1 MQRLLISAALVPV
14 ALLFL
19 SPAVAQTR
27 QRQGEPLAGQ
37 QRAAATQQDR
47 LVPVATFQQQVT
59 GVTVSEDGR
68 IFVNFPRWTEDVA
81 VSVAEVMKDGS
92 IRPYPNAEW
101 NAWRNARMSEVSP
114 NDHFVCVQSVVSD
127 GRGSVWVLDPAA
139 PNTERVVKDGP
150 KLVQIDLASNQ
161 VKRVIG
167 FDETVAPQSSYLND
181 VRFSPD
187 GKWAYVTDSGKGAIV
202 VVDLAT
208 GQGRRVLDGHP
219 STQFEKDV
227 TIVIDGRELRR
238 PDGRQPMFN
247 SDGIALD
254 GRGEYLYWQA
264 LTGKT
269 LYRIPTAALVDVN
282 AKADQIAPRI
292 EKVAT
297 TEPVDGL
304 WIDGQDRIYLSSL
317 QDNAVKVLAEGRI
330 TTLVQDSRLRWP
342 DTFAQGP
349 DGAIYVTASHI
360 QDSPWFH
367 KDWVRKDFSLFRI
380 AAQQEATGSTAP
392 AQPRR

>member
-92 IRPYPNAEW
+92 IRPYPDAEW
-101 NAWRNARMSEVSP
+101 NAWRNARMNEVTP
-114 NDHFVCVQSVVSD
+114 KDHFICVQSVVAD
-127 GRGSVWVLDPAA
+127 ARGSVWVLDPAA

-187 GKWAYVTDSGKGAIV
+187 QRCDRSRRSRDRAGPAGSGRPSIDAVRKGRH
-202 VVDLAT
+202 D
-208 GQGRRVLDGHP
+208 RH
-219 STQFEKDV
+219 
-227 TIVIDGRELRR
+227 RR
-238 PDGRQPMFN
+238 P
-247 SDGIALD
+247 
-254 GRGEYLYWQA
+254 
-264 LTGKT
+264 
-269 LYRIPTAALVDVN
+269 
-282 AKADQIAPRI
+282 
-292 EKVAT
+292 
-297 TEPVDGL
+297 
-304 WIDGQDRIYLSSL
+304 
-317 QDNAVKVLAEGRI
+317 
-330 TTLVQDSRLRWP
+330 
-342 DTFAQGP
+342 
-349 DGAIYVTASHI
+349 
-360 QDSPWFH
+360 
-367 KDWVRKDFSLFRI
+367 
-380 AAQQEATGSTAP
+380 
-392 AQPRR
+392 